1 MEKRWRYSPQA
12 LREIWDA
19 LSRQGGKTTFR
30 WSNQLWGEVRMRR
43 IFVSVLTGIL
53 LTGVSL
59 AQESAQAQASESVS
73 QSNSVSTEKSRA
85 QVKSDTST
93 TASQLTNR
101 SGNRDQAQATVDT
114 QLEAGTIIH
123 VSLVKPIDARKNK
136 SGDEVIAKTTWDV
149 RSEDGVVVV
158 PVGSTIVGHIT
169 ELSVR
174 SKEQKVSAVRIVL
187 DHVLLTD
194 ATNVSMALTI
204 QAIGHAQAND
214 AREVED
220 ELATGGQARAMA
232 MRAISTPAS
241 MGGSMLR
248 DALTLMDAASNPA
261 EAMGV
266 TEPLTSS
273 SQGVLGLPNLYLSA
287 VVSGPTNVSVVS
299 SQNTNVRLNSGTEMI
314 LRLNTR

>member
-1 MEKRWRYSPQA
+1 
-12 LREIWDA
+12 
-19 LSRQGGKTTFR
+19 
-30 WSNQLWGEVRMRR
+30 MRR
-43 IFVSVLTGIL
+43 ILVSVLTGIL

-204 QAIGHAQAND
+204 QAIGHAQANA

-248 DALTLMDAASNPA
+248 DALPLMDAASNPA

-314 LRLNTR
+314 LRLNAR

>member
-1 MEKRWRYSPQA
+1 
-12 LREIWDA
+12 
-19 LSRQGGKTTFR
+19 
-30 WSNQLWGEVRMRR
+30 MRR